1 MFTGTLAML
10 HRAVRLDARL
20 LRTHLF
26 RAGFAWLV
34 YVSLLYTLWISQT
47 LLGAPGL
54 RMFEAMTWLNVVL
67 ISLAGVSFFA
77 TAITEEKE
85 EDTLGLLKMAG
96 VDPLRILLGE
106 TTRRLLGAV
115 LPLLVQVPCPLL
127 AIRLGGLTLGQVVAA
142 SFSLTAYTILLAN
155 IGLLCSVVFQRGGMA
170 SIVTGLVLILHL
182 VAGAGV
188 RAVALG
194 LVNSGLVASRSNVE
208 EWLEDLALSLDSPF
222 ISHPVAGIMTT
233 GISGNPVGF

>member
-1 MFTGTLAML
+1 IPGRVRLGHDRHQRPAARRARHGSDDRLVYRRAPASQRSVHGPHPGRARVMFTGTLAML

-34 YVSLLYTLWISQT
+34 YVSLLYALWISQT

-96 VDPLRILLGE
+96 IDPLGILLGK
-106 TTRRLLGAV
+106 
-115 LPLLVQVPCPLL
+115 
-127 AIRLGGLTLGQVVAA
+127 
-142 SFSLTAYTILLAN
+142 
-155 IGLLCSVVFQRGGMA
+155 
-170 SIVTGLVLILHL
+170 
-182 VAGAGV
+182 
-188 RAVALG
+188 
-194 LVNSGLVASRSNVE
+194 
-208 EWLEDLALSLDSPF
+208 
-222 ISHPVAGIMTT
+222 
-233 GISGNPVGF
+233 